1 MTKFLSLLLLIPVC
15 SQAQSFHPAPGDPN
29 SNAIKKDSSCFV
41 AWATGGTITRGFIN
55 ISDTTVMASGS
66 NRASFGNLNLAL
78 GPATGNTTDIV
89 SLGDSGVAT
98 LSFDQFILDG
108 PGYDFAVFENGFT
121 DNYIEL
127 AHVEVSSD
135 GVHFFRFPSTTEVPL
150 DTQMGN
156 ASFSDC
162 RMVNNLAGKYRA
174 GYGTP
179 FDLSELPND
188 PDLDKNAVR
197 YVRIIDAIGAI
208 SGNHYTTDQF
218 GTRIN
223 DPFPTPFESG
233 GFDLEAIGIINGTLG
248 LNEQSLL
255 QVSAYPNP
263 ATESIRIDLPGQ
275 AVLRLYTTDG
285 RLLETRTHSDQTTI
299 SLLDLAPGMYN
310 LVVSQGDN
318 IRSISVMRIN

>member
-1 MTKFLSLLLLIPVC
+1 MNKFFFLLLLIPAV
-15 SQAQSFHPAPGDPN
+15 SNAQSFNPAPGDPN

-41 AWATGGTITRGFIN
+41 SWATDGTITRGFIN
-55 ISDTTVMASGS
+55 ISDTTAEASGS

-78 GPATGNTTDIV
+78 GPATGSTTDVV

-98 LSFDQFILDG
+98 LSFDQFIMDG

-150 DTQMGN
+150 DTQLGN

-162 RMVNNLAGKYRA
+162 RMVNNLAGKYRV

-188 PDLDKNAVR
+188 ANLDKHAVR

-208 SGNHYTTDQF
+208 SGNHYTTDQY

-233 GFDLEAIGIINGTLG
+233 GFDLEAIGVINGTLG
-248 LNEQSLL
+248 LDEQSLL
-255 QVSAYPNP
+255 NVSAYPNP
-263 ATESIRIDLPGQ
+263 AKEQITVSLNGQ
-275 AVLRLYTTDG
+275 AVLRIYATDG
-285 RLLETRTHSDQTTI
+285 RLIETLSHLDQTNI
-299 SLLDLAPGMYN
+299 SLLDFAPGMYN
-310 LVVSQGDN
+310 LVVSQGEHTRTMN
-318 IRSISVMRIN
+318 IIRVN

>member
-1 MTKFLSLLLLIPVC
+1 MNKFFSLLLLIPAI
-15 SQAQSFHPAPGDPN
+15 SNAQSFHPAPGNPN
-29 SNAIKKDSSCFV
+29 SNAVKKDSSCFIS
-41 AWATGGTITRGFIN
+41 WAIGGTITRGFIN
-55 ISDTTVMASGS
+55 ISDTTAEANGS

-78 GPATGNTTDIV
+78 GPATGIATDVV

-98 LSFDQFILDG
+98 LSFDQFIMDG

-135 GVHFFRFPSTTEVPL
+135 GVHFFRFPSTTEIPL
-150 DTQMGN
+150 DSQSGN

-162 RMVNNLAGKYRA
+162 RMVNNLAGKYRV

-179 FDLSELPND
+179 FDLSELPDDTN
-188 PDLDKNAVR
+188 LDKNAVK

-208 SGNHYTTDQF
+208 SGNHYTTDQY

-233 GFDLEAIGIINGTLG
+233 GFDLEAIGVINGTLG
-248 LNEQSLL
+248 LDEQPLL
-255 QVSAYPNP
+255 NVSAYPNP
-263 ATESIRIDLPGQ
+263 AKEKISIVLKGQ
-275 AVLRLYTTDG
+275 AVLRIYTTDG
-285 RLLETRTHSDQTTI
+285 RLIKTLYHMDQTTI
-299 SLLDLAPGMYN
+299 SLLDFAPGMYN
-310 LVVSQGDN
+310 LVLSQDN
-318 IRSISVMRIN
+318 KTRIVNILRD

>member
-1 MTKFLSLLLLIPVC
+1 MNKLFLFLFLIPAY
-15 SQAQSFHPAPGDPN
+15 SHAQSFHPSPGDPN

-41 AWATGGTITRGFIN
+41 SWATGGTITRGYIN
-55 ISDTTVMASGS
+55 ISDTTAEASGT

-78 GPATGNTTDIV
+78 GPATGSTVDVV

-98 LSFDQFILDG
+98 LSFDQFIMDG

-150 DTQMGN
+150 DSQLGN

-162 RMVNNLAGKYRA
+162 RMVNNLAGKYRV

-188 PDLDKNAVR
+188 PNLDKNAVQ

-208 SGNHYTTDQF
+208 SGSHYTTDQY
-218 GTRIN
+218 GTIIN

-233 GFDLEAIGIINGTLG
+233 GFDLEAIGVINGTLG
-248 LNEQSLL
+248 LKEQQLL
-255 QVSAYPNP
+255 NVSAYPNP
-263 ATESIRIDLPGQ
+263 AKETIRIDLQGP
-275 AVLRLYTTDG
+275 AVLRLYTADG
-285 RLLETRTHSDQTTI
+285 RLLETYSHLDQSTI
-299 SLLDLAPGMYN
+299 SLQDIAPGMYN
-310 LVVSQGDN
+310 MLISQGEKTHVV
-318 IRSISVMRIN
+318 SVMRVY